1 MSVSTSVIESAT
13 TETTPTTTTGAKD
26 TFEWTLRVWRSADRV
41 ITTDSNEA
49 RRQAYEDAV
58 GEVMA
63 QLGDC
68 ATTADLSNTFWSE
81 RLSMLSGAASIR
93 PDGRVLN
100 TQVVSAAACWRR
112 LARLM
117 A

>member
-1 MSVSTSVIESAT
+1 MSVTSSVIEST
-13 TETTPTTTTGAKD
+13 VTEVTPARD

-41 ITTDSNEA
+41 VTTDSNVA

-58 GEVMA
+58 GEVLA
-63 QLGDC
+63 QLADHV
-68 ATTADLSNTFWSE
+68 TSTDLSASFWSE
-81 RLSMLSGAASIR
+81 RLVFIAGQASIR
-93 PDGRVLN
+93 RDGRVLN

-112 LARLM
+112 LAQLM

>member
-1 MSVSTSVIESAT
+1 MSVTSSVIEST
-13 TETTPTTTTGAKD
+13 VTEVNPAKD

-41 ITTDSNEA
+41 VTTDSNGA

-58 GEVMA
+58 NEVLA
-63 QLGDC
+63 QLAFC
-68 ATTADLSNTFWSE
+68 VTSADLSTSFWSE
-81 RLSMLSGAASIR
+81 RLVLIAGKSSIR
-93 PDGRVLN
+93 RNGRVLN

-112 LARLM
+112 LAQLM